1 MRIIVNAISA
11 NTGGIVTYTGNLV
24 RHLGTEDFEII
35 IYVPL
40 TFDDSVLPA
49 RDGVSLV
56 KVNNKFMLGLLGRL
70 YWEQVTWRRIIK
82 RSGADVLFSSANYG
96 VLFAPIPQVLLVQG
110 EIYLN
115 TVYRE
120 RVLPRLGCFERLS
133 AYLRRKLVLWSARS
147 SRRVVFPSLT
157 HLEASADYDPML
169 ADNAEVNFLAV
180 ENRFGA
186 RERTRPWRDD
196 DCLRMLYV
204 SVYYPHKDPGTLA
217 RATVVLNEAGF
228 KAESHITMEHNDF
241 VIWAN
246 GEEDWAGL
254 NEPSMKG
261 CVSLGRIPHEQLI
274 ERLDTFDLFVFP
286 SAAETFGFPM
296 VEAMAAGIPLLVSD
310 TQAHREIC
318 GDAAAYYELGNAQ
331 DLADQARALDADP
344 DRRRDM
350 VALGKV
356 RAADMFTWSGHMEKL
371 AKTLKAAG
379 APAGTRVL
387 INALHARS
395 GGGVTYL
402 RNILPALAR
411 EEGVTLYL
419 ILNEDQRGLLPSG
432 LENVH
437 FLYQRF
443 TRGFWRTLF
452 LEQVMVPLIALH
464 VDADV
469 TFSPANFGPVMAR
482 RSMVMV
488 RNATS
493 VAAVER
499 RPLKLAYWTLLHLA
513 TLLSL
518 MASRRA
524 IAVSDYA
531 RKQVARGMFTYLRRR
546 IAVVHHGVN
555 AAFAPP
561 PAGVPREGFLLAVS
575 DLYVQKNFV
584 NLLTAFAALR
594 VNHPDVVLRIA
605 GAPID
610 QEYFGWLQRMVVDLG
625 LSDHVEFL
633 GHIQFEEL
641 RSLYHRCA
649 VFVFPSSVETFGHP
663 LVEAMAS
670 GAPIA
675 SSNGAAMPEIL
686 GDAGVYF
693 DPHDPG
699 DMVRAIGALL
709 DDAAERERLGR
720 AAEARARN
728 YSWARSASET
738 LAVFKDASLR

>member
-35 IYVPL
+35 IYVPD
-40 TFDDSVLPA
+40 TFDDTVLPS

-56 KVNNKFMLGLLGRL
+56 KINNKFPLGLAGRL
-70 YWEQVTWRRIIK
+70 FWEQFTWRRIIK
-82 RSGADVLFSSANYG
+82 KSGADVLFSSANYG

-120 RVLPRLGCFERLS
+120 RILPRLGFGERIS

-147 SRRVVFPSLT
+147 SRRVVFPSQT
-157 HLEASADYDPML
+157 HLEASAEYDPML

-180 ENRFGA
+180 ETRFGE
-186 RERTRPWRDD
+186 RERTRAWRQDGT
-196 DCLRMLYV
+196 LRMLYV

-217 RATVVLNEAGF
+217 RAAVVLNQAGVD
-228 KAESHITMEHNDF
+228 AAAHITMQQKEF
-241 VIWAN
+241 KIWAN
-246 GEEDWAGL
+246 GREDWAGL
-254 NEPSMKG
+254 NEPEMND
-261 CVSLGRIPHEQLI
+261 CVTLGRIPHEELI

-310 TQAHREIC
+310 TAAHREIC

-331 DLADQARALDADP
+331 DLADKARELDADP
-344 DRRRDM
+344 ERRQRM
-350 VALGKV
+350 VELGKV
-356 RAADMFTWSGHMEKL
+356 RAAGSFTWAEHMERL
-371 AKTLKAAG
+371 ATTLKAAG
-379 APAGTRVL
+379 APTGTRVL
-387 INALHARS
+387 INALHART
-395 GGGVTYL
+395 GGGLTYL
-402 RNILPALAR
+402 RNILPAMGR
-411 EEGVTLYL
+411 EQGVTIYL
-419 ILNEDQRGLLPSG
+419 MLNEDQRGLLPSD
-432 LENVH
+432 LDNVH

-464 VDADV
+464 LDVDV
-469 TFSPANFGPVMAR
+469 TFSPANFGPMMAR

-499 RPLKLAYWTLLHLA
+499 RPMKLAYWTLLHLA

-531 RKQVARGMFTYLRRR
+531 RQQVARGLFTYLRRR

-555 AAFAPP
+555 EAFQP
-561 PAGVPREGFLLAVS
+561 PAADEPREEFLLAVS
-575 DLYVQKNFV
+575 DIYVQKNFV
-584 NLLTAFAALR
+584 NLLKALAKVR
-594 VNHPDVVLRIA
+594 VTHPEILLKIA
-605 GAPID
+605 GTPID
-610 QEYFGWLQRMVVDLG
+610 QEYYGWLKQMVADLG
-625 LSDHVEFL
+625 LTNNVEFL
-633 GHIQFEEL
+633 GHVQVDEL
-641 RSLYHRCA
+641 RTLYRKCA
-649 VFVFPSSVETFGHP
+649 MFIFPSSVETFGHP

-675 SSNGAAMPEIL
+675 CSNTAAMPEIL
-686 GDAGVYF
+686 GDAGAYF
-693 DPHDPG
+693 DPHDPD
-699 DMVRAIGALL
+699 DMVRALEGLL
-709 DDAAERERLGR
+709 EDADERARLGR
-720 AAEARARN
+720 AAAERAKDF
-728 YSWARSASET
+728 SWMRSASET
-738 LAVFKDASLR
+738 LAVFRETAAG